1 MQYVLYC
8 LDKSG
13 HSQIRAANRDAHL
26 AYLKGHSAAIVF
38 AGPLLD
44 DAGTGMIGS
53 LLVMDFPD
61 RAAVDKFVAGD
72 PYNRAGLFASVRVS
86 PWRKVYPQA

>member
-1 MQYVLYC
+1 MYFVLYC

-13 HSQIRAANRDAHL
+13 HGQIRANNRDAHL
-26 AYLKGHSAAIVF
+26 AYLKEHRDSIVF

-61 RAAVDKFVAGD
+61 RAAVDRFLAGD
-72 PYNRAGLFASVRVS
+72 PYSRAGLFASVRVS
-86 PWRKVYPQA
+86 PWRKVIPA

>member
-13 HSQIRAANRDAHL
+13 HAQVRANNRDAHL
-26 AYLKGHSAAIVF
+26 AYLKEHSAAIVF
-38 AGPLLD
+38 AGPMLD

-61 RAAVDKFVAGD
+61 RAAAEKFAAGD
-72 PYNRAGLFASVRVS
+72 PYAHAGLFASVRIS
-86 PWRKVYPQA
+86 PWRKVYPQS